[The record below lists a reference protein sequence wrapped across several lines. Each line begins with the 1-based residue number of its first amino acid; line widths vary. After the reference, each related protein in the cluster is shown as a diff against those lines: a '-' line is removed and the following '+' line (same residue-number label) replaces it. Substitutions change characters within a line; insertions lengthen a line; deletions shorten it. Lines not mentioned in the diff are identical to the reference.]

1 MWVDLPLTEVT
12 SIEQAMHAEFQRRY
26 GCDPLGDIEKQ
37 LQVVYDRTPVMW
49 TVAGWL

>member
-1 MWVDLPLTEVT
+1 MT
-12 SIEQAMHAEFQRRY
+12 SVEQAMHDEYARRY
-26 GCDPLGDIEKQ
+26 GCDPLSDLDKQ